1 MSSKIY
7 ISGRVFAVCGVLFL
21 VAAAVI
27 AVINARTPF
36 AHGWWLVAY
45 LGLVGGVSQLL
56 LGPGLIAIAAR
67 GGATKAVLQYSVGEI
82 VLWNAGTVIV
92 AVADL
97 AAAPR
102 GVLLGSVLLFVA
114 LALFARDLQLV
125 SAESQPSARAW
136 RGMYAVLLV
145 FLAVSTVTGTVL
157 AYRV

>member
-1 MSSKIY
+1 MSSKNY
-7 ISGRVFAVCGVLFL
+7 ISRRVFAVCAVLFL
-21 VAAAVI
+21 VAAAII

-56 LGPGLIAIAAR
+56 LGPGLIALAA
-67 GGATKAVLQYSVGEI
+67 GGGTNAPALRHGVGEF

-97 AAAPR
+97 AAAPG
-102 GVLLGSVLLFVA
+102 GVVAGSVLLIAA
-114 LALFARDLQLV
+114 LALFTRDLQKV
-125 SAESQPSARAW
+125 NSKSRRSRRVW

-145 FLAVSTVTGTVL
+145 FLAVSTVVGTVI
-157 AYRV
+157 AYRA